1 MEAPESSRSLAR
13 NGLREIAVR
22 GLKSRGLRMDAVF
35 HLLDAMR
42 PFSSKSQEEIRE
54 IAFEIGMLGQYGLD
68 INNPREMHVLRS
80 LPGRTFS
87 VLELVCIMYGGLQ
100 EDRARDGWRG
110 GGSRRGVGNSGETKG
125 KKKQWGHHQT

>member
-1 MEAPESSRSLAR
+1 
-13 NGLREIAVR
+13 
-22 GLKSRGLRMDAVF
+22 MDAVF

-68 INNPREMHVLRS
+68 INNPREMHVLRL

-87 VLELVCIMYGGLQ
+87 VLVLVCIMYGGFK
-100 EDRARDGWRG
+100 RIGPVMDG
-110 GGSRRGVGNSGETKG
+110 GVVDQGEEWEIAERL
-125 KKKQWGHHQT
+125 KKKNNGAIIKRKFWSHSTAGHRLRPVPGSHLRPHTSR

>member
-13 NGLREIAVR
+13 NGLQEIAVR

-42 PFSSKSQEEIRE
+42 PFSSRSQEEIRE
-54 IAFEIGMLGQYGLD
+54 IALEIGMQGRHGLD

-87 VLELVCIMYGGLQ
+87 VLELVCIMYGGFK
-100 EDRARDGWRG
+100 RIGPVMDG
-110 GGSRRGVGNSGETKG
+110 GVVDQGEAWEIAERLK